1 MSTRP
6 LMNSV
11 YHVRST
17 IFCCPPLTLPWK
29 SCSRNINCPQTLPII
44 SERTR
49 HRQELQSRLKRWTV
63 NCTSVK
69 SSITT
74 PSTLPLSSGLRAN
87 SCSFTSPTTTLLWS
101 LAWTLSSLHLT
112 TVIWI
117 SLLRINIVI
126 SRGSE
131 TLWGGTLFANKSWDF
146 WTELCQL
153 ILQCLYITTHN
164 TICQTLH
171 LHVNEREVLAGK

>member
-11 YHVRST
+11 YHVKST

-49 HRQELQSRLKRWTV
+49 HKPELQYRLKRWTV

-69 SSITT
+69 TSITT

-101 LAWTLSSLHLT
+101 LAWNLSSLHLT

-117 SLLRINIVI
+117 SPLRINIVI

-131 TLWGGTLFANKSWDF
+131 TLWGGTLFANKVVIFGLNS
-146 WTELCQL
+146 TKLCQL
-153 ILQCLYITTHN
+153 ILQCLYYNN
-164 TICQTLH
+164 TIQYVRLFTCT
-171 LHVNEREVLAGK
+171 